1 MDISIRNVLNYY
13 YHHPQQM
20 RHEYNESI
28 RTTDLIDGCID
39 FDLALR
45 DPENPNWFL
54 PEYDSGDHLHPSPA
68 GYRRMAAE
76 IPVEIL
82 K

>member
-20 RHEYNESI
+20 RHKYNEFI
-28 RTTDLIDGCID
+28 RTTHLMDGCID

-45 DPENPNWFL
+45 DPDRVWRDRCCYAVKYSFML
-54 PEYDSGDHLHPSPA
+54 SKSVIQKSCQCAFIHT
-68 GYRRMAAE
+68 R
-76 IPVEIL
+76 